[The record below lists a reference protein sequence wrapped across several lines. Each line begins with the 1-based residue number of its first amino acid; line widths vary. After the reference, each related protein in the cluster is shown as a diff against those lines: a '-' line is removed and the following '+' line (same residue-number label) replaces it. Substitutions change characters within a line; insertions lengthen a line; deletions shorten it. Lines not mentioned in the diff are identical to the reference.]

1 MPRGGIIGSI
11 RGEHKARKGGLTEDL
26 NRGRRKVKSAV
37 MRNLPYEITSTEVT
51 SAEMYDGWKKKK
63 KMLAGVRLRLS
74 NFSRL
79 SPRRRESAPRR
90 DINLEN
96 EGRKTKMQQI
106 TLRIA
111 HRRSERPCRGRVER
125 VAGKRGE
132 KFQFQEHYYFH

>member
-1 MPRGGIIGSI
+1 
-11 RGEHKARKGGLTEDL
+11 
-26 NRGRRKVKSAV
+26 
-37 MRNLPYEITSTEVT
+37 
-51 SAEMYDGWKKKK
+51 
-63 KMLAGVRLRLS
+63 MLGKVRLRIS

-90 DINLEN
+90 EINFEK

-106 TLRIA
+106 TFRIA
-111 HRRSERPCRGRVER
+111 HGRSDWPRRGRVEG